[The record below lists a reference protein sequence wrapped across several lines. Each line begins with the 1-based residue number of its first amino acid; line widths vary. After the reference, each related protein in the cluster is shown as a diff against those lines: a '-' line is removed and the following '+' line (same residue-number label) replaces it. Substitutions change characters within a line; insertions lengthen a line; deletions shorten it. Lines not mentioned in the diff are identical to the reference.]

1 MTTTVEENNI
11 FQSSYKEITRCKSSS
26 VHGRGNMSKRPTE
39 MASIEAQLQEQA
51 RATETAN
58 QKNIQLQDEV
68 DKLNDKLA
76 DQKAES
82 ERILEEKMQ
91 LFREEES
98 KKLQAFREE
107 LLAQFAGRTETPL
120 VQVNQYLDID

>member
-26 VHGRGNMSKRPTE
+26 VHGRGNMPKRPTE

-82 ERILEEKMQ
+82 ERILEEKLQ
-91 LFREEES
+91 QFREEER
-98 KKLQAFREE
+98 KKI
-107 LLAQFAGRTETPL
+107 TS
-120 VQVNQYLDID
+120 I

>member
-1 MTTTVEENNI
+1 
-11 FQSSYKEITRCKSSS
+11 
-26 VHGRGNMSKRPTE
+26 MSKRPTE
-39 MASIEAQLQEQA
+39 MASIEFQLQEQA

-58 QKNIQLQDEV
+58 QKNIELEDEV

-91 LFREEES
+91 QFREEER
-98 KKLQAFREE
+98 KKKYKHL
-107 LLAQFAGRTETPL
+107 GK
-120 VQVNQYLDID
+120 NS